1 MALDKSWDNRQSGDS
16 TQGAVVLGG
25 SLFEIC
31 PGSRCRAKVVRIV
44 TNMVDLSYIC
54 TNRCIQFS
62 EELNLKPVNPLNQNK
77 RNVVFRMLLMSFIAP
92 LRFPTS
98 LLHWGIIIIQLCM
111 TTNAE
116 EFLIV
121 LRGRIRLM
129 RRQPKLLLPAD

>member
-1 MALDKSWDNRQSGDS
+1 MALDKSWDNRQAGDS

-25 SLFEIC
+25 SLSDTC

-54 TNRCIQFS
+54 TDRCSQFS
-62 EELNLKPVNPLNQNK
+62 EELDLKPADPLNQNK
-77 RNVVFRMLLMSFIAP
+77 RNVVFRMLLRRFIA
-92 LRFPTS
+92 TS
-98 LLHWGIIIIQLCM
+98 LLHWGIIIIRLRM